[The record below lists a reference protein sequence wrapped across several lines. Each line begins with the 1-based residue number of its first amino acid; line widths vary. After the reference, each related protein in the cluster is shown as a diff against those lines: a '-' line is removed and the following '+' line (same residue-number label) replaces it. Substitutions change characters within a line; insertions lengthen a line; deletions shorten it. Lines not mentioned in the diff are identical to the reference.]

1 MNHPAP
7 ILSTITTEVD
17 AQTFTLVERL
27 AEKRGINNAEFA
39 AEAIRRVAES
49 DADFEAFIQV
59 GIDAADRGDVVPH
72 EQVMAKLD
80 GMIAEHRARC
90 SK

>member
-7 ILSTITTEVD
+7 ISSSITAEVD
-17 AQTFTLVERL
+17 AQTLALIERL
-27 AEKRGINNAEFA
+27 AEKRGVTNAEFA

-49 DADFEAFIQV
+49 DADFDAFVQV

-72 EQVMAKLD
+72 KQVMAALD
-80 GMIAEHRARC
+80 GMIAKHRARC